1 MNDFDLTEFYGDP
14 IEVEKKQTSIK
25 AGRYN
30 VELNSVDPEFRTG
43 KNGWVGKQLNF
54 KIQGT
59 GVFAPMT
66 ITLKH
71 DDQAKVDWSKAD
83 LAKLGKAIGIEGAF
97 TNLKDLIGKP
107 VSVSLK
113 LNENGYPEIDS
124 KFGNSWKPAE
134 QITETPKVV
143 KEEAP
148 KEESNETD
156 EIPF

>member
-1 MNDFDLTEFYGDP
+1 MTIQRRLIGVKP
-14 IEVEKKQTSIK
+14 ILQNLV
-25 AGRYN
+25 R
-30 VELNSVDPEFRTG
+30 
-43 KNGWVGKQLNF
+43 QLLVLKEHLKF
-54 KIQGT
+54 KISRKT
-59 GVFAPMT
+59 V
-66 ITLKH
+66 
-71 DDQAKVDWSKAD
+71 
-83 LAKLGKAIGIEGAF
+83 
-97 TNLKDLIGKP
+97 